1 MLTRRGFPVSI
12 PARPL
17 VLSGPA
23 LIPTPPLDSN
33 DIEIQ
38 GVALDMDGL
47 LFDTETLYWE
57 VGERV
62 LRRRGHR
69 FSEPLQQRM
78 MGRVGV
84 AAIEQMIRFHELDD
98 DPLTLLAE
106 AEAIYSELLS
116 DGPAPMPGMPEL
128 IEQLQRWR
136 VRFGVATS
144 SRAVFAER
152 ILGPQPWFDSLSFLL
167 TGDDVTHGKPHPEMY
182 LRAAQRL
189 GIAPGRML
197 VLEDSGNGA
206 ASGVAAGAVVI
217 AVPNHATRLHPFD
230 RVRGIAKSLHDP
242 VIRQT
247 LRIEVPG
254 ETPNR

>member
-1 MLTRRGFPVSI
+1 MI
-12 PARPL
+12 PIRPL
-17 VLSGPA
+17 FPS
-23 LIPTPPLDSN
+23 DN
-33 DIEIQ
+33 EIR

-98 DPLTLLAE
+98 DPLALLAE
-106 AEAIYSELLS
+106 AEEIYSELLS
-116 DGPAPMPGMPEL
+116 DGPAAMPGMPQL
-128 IEQLQRWR
+128 ISQLQRSG

-152 ILGPQPWFDSLSFLL
+152 ILRPQPWFDSLSFLL
-167 TGDDVTHGKPHPEMY
+167 TGDDVTHGKPHPEIY
-182 LRAAQRL
+182 LAAAERL
-189 GIAPGRML
+189 EIAPPQML

-217 AVPNHATRLHPFD
+217 AVPNHATRSHPFD
-230 RVRGIAKSLHDP
+230 NVRAIAKSLHDP
-242 VIRQT
+242 VISQT
-247 LRIEVPG
+247 MRIEVPG
-254 ETPNR
+254 ETPSR